1 MLDEFISLSQ
11 RGDALWISD
20 VRRAF
25 AAEPDAYRAVIRL
38 ECLDGTLRDYSCP
51 LHHWE
56 NAAGRDFLAEYL
68 TARIF
73 NILSCFSGRALHVY
87 LDLSA
92 EEPRRLAE
100 DCLATFTATPGLKK
114 VLNIARRLCGSMGLP
129 PFGMDVHDINDYA
142 PAPPREAPASG
153 VSLNE
158 RLLAA
163 IEAGGR
169 GAYCGMDVGGTD
181 IKLAAALD
189 GRLLAVKEY
198 DWNPAASPT
207 ADGITEPM
215 LMLARLM
222 RACVIADSLPKD
234 HSALAVLAAALR
246 KDADDEEI
254 RTAISACEGAAA
266 GLPLFDGLGL
276 SFPDIVIGSRILG
289 GETPKTKAMRENPD
303 VDYETEFAKLSHV
316 SESLAA
322 LCRPGVRVRIIN
334 DGPMAAFSAAA
345 ELAADGADGAELTH
359 GVVAYALGTD
369 LGSGW
374 IDARGD
380 IPEIPL
386 ELYDLLLD
394 LGSAPWKRV
403 PPEDIRSVRNENSGL
418 PGVRRYLGQAA
429 TYRLAQE
436 LQPSLLDGLTEESD
450 GIIRIKTAP
459 QDMRKPALER
469 LMTAAADGNE
479 AAREIFRR
487 IGSNLA
493 ALTEEMEYLLSTG
506 TDSRYIFGRFAK
518 IPGCFALIREG
529 FGSVLPGMK
538 LIAADDG
545 LARSGL
551 MRQLARLEGVTVA
564 QFAQAVSAIYYSCMN

>member
-51 LHHWE
+51 LPHWE

-129 PFGMDVHDINDYA
+129 PFGMDVHDISDYA

-215 LMLARLM
+215 MMLARLM

-254 RTAISACEGAAA
+254 RTAISACEGAA

-334 DGPMAAFSAAA
+334 DGPMAAFSAAV
-345 ELAADGADGAELTH
+345 ELAADGAELTH

-450 GIIRIKTAP
+450 GVIRIKTAP

>member
-51 LHHWE
+51 LPHWE
-56 NAAGRDFLAEYL
+56 NAAGRDFHAEYL

-129 PFGMDVHDINDYA
+129 PFGMDVRDINDYA

-380 IPEIPL
+380 IPKIPL

-450 GIIRIKTAP
+450 GVIRIKTAP

>member
-51 LHHWE
+51 LPHWE

-129 PFGMDVHDINDYA
+129 PFRMDVHDINDYA

-450 GIIRIKTAP
+450 GVIRIKTAP

-469 LMTAAADGNE
+469 LMTAAADENE

-487 IGSNLA
+487 IGSNLV

>member
-51 LHHWE
+51 LPHWE
-56 NAAGRDFLAEYL
+56 NAAGRGFLAEYL

-129 PFGMDVHDINDYA
+129 PFGMDVRDINDYA

-450 GIIRIKTAP
+450 GVIRIKTAP

>member
-51 LHHWE
+51 LPHWE

-129 PFGMDVHDINDYA
+129 PFGMDVRDINDYA

-254 RTAISACEGAAA
+254 RTAISDCEGAAA

>member
-1 MLDEFISLSQ
+1 MLNKFCSLSQ
-11 RGDALWISD
+11 KGEAVWINDIRVAFDADKNARPL
-20 VRRAF
+20 AL
-25 AAEPDAYRAVIRL
+25 RL
-38 ECLDGTLRDYSCP
+38 TCLDGSGRGYGCPVPHWSNVQERGFVRD
-51 LHHWE
+51 
-56 NAAGRDFLAEYL
+56 YL

-73 NILSCFSGRALHVY
+73 NVLSCWSGRELTVYFDTNDSEMAALV
-87 LDLSA
+87 
-92 EEPRRLAE
+92 EECIAAFRNV
-100 DCLATFTATPGLKK
+100 PGLKK
-114 VLNIARRLCGSMGLP
+114 VLNVAARLCRGTGNA
-129 PFGMDVHDINDYA
+129 PFEMKTGDIA
-142 PAPPREAPASG
+142 AMPVLKSTVEKTAG
-153 VSLNE
+153 QLGG
-158 RLLAA
+158 RLRAA
-163 IEAGGR
+163 VDGCAR

-215 LMLARLM
+215 MMLARLM

-234 HSALAVLAAALR
+234 HGAQAMLADALR
-246 KDADDEEI
+246 KDADDEAI
-254 RTAISACEGAAA
+254 RAAISACEDAAA
-266 GLPLFDGLGL
+266 ELPLFDGLGL

-303 VDYETEFAKLSHV
+303 IDYETEFAKLGRV
-316 SESLAA
+316 SETLAA
-322 LCRPGVRVRIIN
+322 LCRASVRVRIIN

-345 ELAADGADGAELTH
+345 ELAADGAELTR
-359 GVVAYALGTD
+359 GVVAYAMGTD

-394 LGSAPWKRV
+394 LGSAPWKHI

-418 PGVRRYLGQAA
+418 SGVRRYLGQAA

-436 LQPSLLDGLTEESD
+436 LQPSLLDGLTEETD
-450 GIIRIKTAP
+450 GIIRIKAAP

-469 LMTAAADGNE
+469 LMTAAADGNG

-487 IGSNLA
+487 IGLNLA

-529 FGSVLPGMK
+529 FGSVLPDMK

-551 MRQLARLEGVTVA
+551 MRQLARLDGVTVA

>member
-1 MLDEFISLSQ
+1 
-11 RGDALWISD
+11 
-20 VRRAF
+20 
-25 AAEPDAYRAVIRL
+25 
-38 ECLDGTLRDYSCP
+38 
-51 LHHWE
+51 
-56 NAAGRDFLAEYL
+56 
-68 TARIF
+68 
-73 NILSCFSGRALHVY
+73 
-87 LDLSA
+87 
-92 EEPRRLAE
+92 
-100 DCLATFTATPGLKK
+100 
-114 VLNIARRLCGSMGLP
+114 MGLP
-129 PFGMDVHDINDYA
+129 PFGMDVRGINDYV

-158 RLLAA
+158 KLLAA

-207 ADGITEPM
+207 ADGITKPM
-215 LMLARLM
+215 RMLARLM
-222 RACVIADSLPKD
+222 RACIIADSLPEA
-234 HSALAVLAAALR
+234 HGAQAVLAAALR
-246 KDADDEEI
+246 KDADDEDI
-254 RTAISACEGAAA
+254 RAAISACEAAA
-266 GLPLFDGLGL
+266 AELPLFDGLGL

-316 SESLAA
+316 SEALAA
-322 LCRPGVRVRIIN
+322 LCRPGVHVRIIN

-345 ELAADGADGAELTH
+345 ELAADGAELAAD

-436 LQPSLLDGLTEESD
+436 LQPSLLDGLTEETD
-450 GIIRIKTAP
+450 GVIRIKTAP
-459 QDMRKPALER
+459 QDMRKPALEL

-479 AAREIFRR
+479 AAQEIFRR
-487 IGSNLA
+487 IGANLA

>member
-51 LHHWE
+51 LPHWE

-114 VLNIARRLCGSMGLP
+114 VLNIARRLCGSMDLP
-129 PFGMDVHDINDYA
+129 PFGMDVRDINDYA
-142 PAPPREAPASG
+142 PAPLREAPASG

-518 IPGCFALIREG
+518 IPGCFTLIREG

>member
-51 LHHWE
+51 LPHWE

-129 PFGMDVHDINDYA
+129 PFGMDVRDINDYA

-394 LGSAPWKRV
+394 LGSAPWKRI

-450 GIIRIKTAP
+450 GVIRIKTAP

>member
-1 MLDEFISLSQ
+1 MLDEFIKLSQ

-20 VRRAF
+20 VRKAF

-38 ECLDGTLRDYSCP
+38 ECLDGTLRDYACP
-51 LHHWE
+51 LPRWK
-56 NAAGRDFLAEYL
+56 NAAERDFLAEYL

-100 DCLATFTATPGLKK
+100 DCLAAFTATLGLKK
-114 VLNIARRLCGSMGLP
+114 VLNIARRLCGSMSLP
-129 PFGMDVHDINDYA
+129 PF
-142 PAPPREAPASG
+142 
-153 VSLNE
+153 
-158 RLLAA
+158 
-163 IEAGGR
+163 
-169 GAYCGMDVGGTD
+169 GMDVGGTD

-215 LMLARLM
+215 MMLARLM

-234 HSALAVLAAALR
+234 HGAQAMLADALC
-246 KDADDEEI
+246 KDADDEAI
-254 RTAISACEGAAA
+254 RAAISACEDAAA
-266 GLPLFDGLGL
+266 ELPLFDGLGL

-303 VDYETEFAKLSHV
+303 IDYETEFAKLGRV
-316 SESLAA
+316 SETLAA
-322 LCRPGVRVRIIN
+322 LCRASVRVRIIN

-345 ELAADGADGAELTH
+345 ELAADGAELTR
-359 GVVAYALGTD
+359 GVVAYAMGTD

-394 LGSAPWKRV
+394 LGSAPWKHI

-418 PGVRRYLGQAA
+418 SGVRRYLGQAA

-436 LQPSLLDGLTEESD
+436 LQPSLLDGLTEETD
-450 GIIRIKTAP
+450 GIIRIKAAP

-469 LMTAAADGNE
+469 LMTAAADGNG

-487 IGSNLA
+487 IGLNLA

-529 FGSVLPGMK
+529 FGSVLPDMK

-551 MRQLARLEGVTVA
+551 MRQLARLDGVTVA

>member
-1 MLDEFISLSQ
+1 MLDEFIKLSQ

-20 VRRAF
+20 VRKAF

-38 ECLDGTLRDYSCP
+38 ECLDGTLRDYACP
-51 LHHWE
+51 LPRWK
-56 NAAGRDFLAEYL
+56 NAAERDFLAEYL

-129 PFGMDVHDINDYA
+129 PFGMDVRDINDYA

-450 GIIRIKTAP
+450 GVIRIKTAP

-469 LMTAAADGNE
+469 LMTSAADGNE

>member
-51 LHHWE
+51 LPHWE

-450 GIIRIKTAP
+450 GVIRIKTAP
-459 QDMRKPALER
+459 QDMRKPSLER

>member
-51 LHHWE
+51 LPHWE

-129 PFGMDVHDINDYA
+129 PFGMDVRDISDYA

-450 GIIRIKTAP
+450 GVIRIKTAP

>member
-38 ECLDGTLRDYSCP
+38 ECLDGTLRDYSCLLP
-51 LHHWE
+51 HWE

-129 PFGMDVHDINDYA
+129 PFGMDVRDINDYA
-142 PAPPREAPASG
+142 PAPPREAPASS

-254 RTAISACEGAAA
+254 RTAIFACEGAAA

-450 GIIRIKTAP
+450 GVIRIKTAP

>member
-38 ECLDGTLRDYSCP
+38 ECLDGILRDYSCP
-51 LHHWE
+51 LPHWE

-129 PFGMDVHDINDYA
+129 PFGMDVRDINDYA
-142 PAPPREAPASG
+142 PAPPREAHASG

-450 GIIRIKTAP
+450 GVIRIKTAP

>member
-38 ECLDGTLRDYSCP
+38 ECLDGTLRDYSCLLP
-51 LHHWE
+51 HWE

-100 DCLATFTATPGLKK
+100 DCLATFTATPGLKI
-114 VLNIARRLCGSMGLP
+114 LQNIARRLCGSMGLP
-129 PFGMDVHDINDYA
+129 PFGMDVRDINDYA
-142 PAPPREAPASG
+142 PAPPREAPASS

-254 RTAISACEGAAA
+254 RTAIFACEGAAA

-345 ELAADGADGAELTH
+345 ALAADGTELTH

-450 GIIRIKTAP
+450 GVIRIKTAP

-545 LARSGL
+545 LACSGL

>member
-1 MLDEFISLSQ
+1 MLDKFTQLSQ
-11 RGDALWISD
+11 RGDALWINEL
-20 VRRAF
+20 RKAF
-25 AAEPDAYRAVIRL
+25 DAEPCAFRVVIRL
-38 ECLDGTLRDYSCP
+38 ECLDGTERDYVCP
-51 LHHWE
+51 LPRWE
-56 NAAGRDFLAEYL
+56 NAEERSLLSEYL

-73 NILSCFSGRALHVY
+73 NILSCFSGRALHIY
-87 LDLSA
+87 LDRSG

-100 DCLATFTATPGLKK
+100 DCLAAFTSEPGLTK

-129 PFGMDVHDINDYA
+129 HFRADVLDISAYS
-142 PAPPREAPASG
+142 PAEKPELPPSAL
-153 VSLNE
+153 SLNE

-163 IEAGGR
+163 IEAGNR
-169 GAYCGMDVGGTD
+169 GIYCGMDIGGTD
-181 IKLAAALD
+181 IKLAAAID

-198 DWNPAASPT
+198 DWNPSASPT
-207 ADGITEPM
+207 AAGITEPM

-222 RACVIADSLPKD
+222 RACVIADSLPKE
-234 HSALAVLAAALR
+234 HPAQHMLSAALR
-246 KDADDEEI
+246 KDADDAEI
-254 RTAISACEGAAA
+254 RAAVSACESAAA
-266 GLPLFDGLGL
+266 ELPLFDGLGL

-303 VDYETEFAKLSHV
+303 IDYETEFAKLGLI
-316 SESLAA
+316 SEELAA
-322 LCRPGVRVRIIN
+322 VCRPGVCVRIVN

-345 ELAADGADGAELTH
+345 ELAADGTELKH
-359 GVVAYALGTD
+359 GVVAYAMGTD

-380 IPEIPL
+380 IPGIPL

-394 LGSAPWKRV
+394 LGSAPWKRI

-436 LQPSLLDGLTEESD
+436 LEPSLLEGMTEYDGELL
-450 GIIRIKTAP
+450 RIKTAP

-469 LMTAAADGNE
+469 LMTAAAAGNG
-479 AAREIFRR
+479 AAQEIFRR
-487 IGSNLA
+487 IGLNLA
-493 ALTEEMEYLLSTG
+493 ALTEEMEYLLETG

-518 IPGCFALIREG
+518 IPGCFALIQEG
-529 FGSVLPGMK
+529 FGSVLPDMH

-545 LARSGL
+545 LARSAL
-551 MRQLARLEGVTVA
+551 MRQLAQLDGVTVA

>member
-1 MLDEFISLSQ
+1 MD
-11 RGDALWISD
+11 
-20 VRRAF
+20 
-25 AAEPDAYRAVIRL
+25 
-38 ECLDGTLRDYSCP
+38 
-51 LHHWE
+51 
-56 NAAGRDFLAEYL
+56 
-68 TARIF
+68 
-73 NILSCFSGRALHVY
+73 
-87 LDLSA
+87 
-92 EEPRRLAE
+92 
-100 DCLATFTATPGLKK
+100 
-114 VLNIARRLCGSMGLP
+114 LP
-129 PFGMDVHDINDYA
+129 PFGMDVRDINDYA
-142 PAPPREAPASG
+142 PAPLREAPASG

-316 SESLAA
+316 SESLEA

-450 GIIRIKTAP
+450 GVIRIKTAP

>member
-51 LHHWE
+51 LPHWE

-403 PPEDIRSVRNENSGL
+403 PSEDIRSVRNENSGL

-450 GIIRIKTAP
+450 GVIRIKTAP

-538 LIAADDG
+538 LIAADGG

>member
-51 LHHWE
+51 LPHWE

-129 PFGMDVHDINDYA
+129 PFGMDVRDINDYA

-234 HSALAVLAAALR
+234 HSALAVLAALR

-345 ELAADGADGAELTH
+345 ELAADGAELTH

-450 GIIRIKTAP
+450 GVIRIKTAP

>member
-1 MLDEFISLSQ
+1 MLDEFIKLSQ

-20 VRRAF
+20 VRKAF

-38 ECLDGTLRDYSCP
+38 ECLDGTLRDYACP
-51 LHHWE
+51 LPRWK
-56 NAAGRDFLAEYL
+56 NAAERDFLAEYL

-100 DCLATFTATPGLKK
+100 GCLATFTATPGLKK
-114 VLNIARRLCGSMGLP
+114 VLNIARRLCGSMSLP
-129 PFGMDVHDINDYA
+129 PFGMDVRDISDHS
-142 PAPPREAPASG
+142 PAPLREAPASG

-215 LMLARLM
+215 MMLARLM

-234 HSALAVLAAALR
+234 HGAQAMLADALR
-246 KDADDEEI
+246 KDADDEAI
-254 RTAISACEGAAA
+254 RAAISACEDAAA
-266 GLPLFDGLGL
+266 ELPLFDGLGL

-303 VDYETEFAKLSHV
+303 IDYETEFAKLGRV
-316 SESLAA
+316 SETLAA
-322 LCRPGVRVRIIN
+322 LCRASVRVRIIN

-345 ELAADGADGAELTH
+345 ELAADGAELTR
-359 GVVAYALGTD
+359 GVVAYAMGTD

-394 LGSAPWKRV
+394 LGSAPWKHI

-418 PGVRRYLGQAA
+418 SGVRRYLGQAA

-436 LQPSLLDGLTEESD
+436 LQPSLLDGLTEETD
-450 GIIRIKTAP
+450 GIIRIKAAP

-469 LMTAAADGNE
+469 LMTAAADGNG

-487 IGSNLA
+487 IGLNLA

-529 FGSVLPGMK
+529 FGSVLPDMK

-551 MRQLARLEGVTVA
+551 MRQLARLDGVTVA

>member
-1 MLDEFISLSQ
+1 MLDEFIKLSQ

-20 VRRAF
+20 VRKAF

-51 LHHWE
+51 LPRWE

-87 LDLSA
+87 LDPSA

-100 DCLATFTATPGLKK
+100 DCLAAFTATPGLKK

-129 PFGMDVHDINDYA
+129 PFGMDVRGINDYV

-169 GAYCGMDVGGTD
+169 GAYCGMDIGGTD

-254 RTAISACEGAAA
+254 RTAISACEGAAR
-266 GLPLFDGLGL
+266 LPLFDGLGL

-303 VDYETEFAKLSHV
+303 IDYETEFAKLSHV
-316 SESLAA
+316 SEALAA
-322 LCRPGVRVRIIN
+322 LCRPGVHVRIIN

-345 ELAADGADGAELTH
+345 ELAADGTELTR

-436 LQPSLLDGLTEESD
+436 LQPSLLEGLTEETD
-450 GIIRIKTAP
+450 GVIRIKTAP

-479 AAREIFRR
+479 AAQEIFRR
-487 IGSNLA
+487 IGANLA
-493 ALTEEMEYLLSTG
+493 ALAEEMEYLLSTG

>member
-51 LHHWE
+51 LPHWE

-129 PFGMDVHDINDYA
+129 PFGMDVRDINDYA

-374 IDARGD
+374 IDARSD

-450 GIIRIKTAP
+450 GVIRIKTAP

-469 LMTAAADGNE
+469 LMTAAADENE

>member
-51 LHHWE
+51 LPYWE

-129 PFGMDVHDINDYA
+129 PFGMDVRDINDYA

-403 PPEDIRSVRNENSGL
+403 PSEDIRSVRNENSGL

-450 GIIRIKTAP
+450 GVIRIKTAP

>member
-51 LHHWE
+51 LPHWE

-142 PAPPREAPASG
+142 PAPPREAPAAS
-153 VSLNE
+153 
-158 RLLAA
+158 
-163 IEAGGR
+163 
-169 GAYCGMDVGGTD
+169 GMDVGGTD

-345 ELAADGADGAELTH
+345 ELAADGTEFTH

-450 GIIRIKTAP
+450 GVIRIKTAP

-479 AAREIFRR
+479 SAREIFRR

>member
-51 LHHWE
+51 LPHWE

-322 LCRPGVRVRIIN
+322 LCRSGMRVRIIN

-450 GIIRIKTAP
+450 GVIRIKTAP

>member
-38 ECLDGTLRDYSCP
+38 ECLDGTLRDYSCLLP
-51 LHHWE
+51 HWE

-129 PFGMDVHDINDYA
+129 PFGMDVRDINDYA

-158 RLLAA
+158 RL
-163 IEAGGR
+163 
-169 GAYCGMDVGGTD
+169 
-181 IKLAAALD
+181 
-189 GRLLAVKEY
+189 
-198 DWNPAASPT
+198 
-207 ADGITEPM
+207 
-215 LMLARLM
+215 
-222 RACVIADSLPKD
+222 LPKD

-254 RTAISACEGAAA
+254 RTAIFACEGAAA

-345 ELAADGADGAELTH
+345 ELAADGTELTH

-450 GIIRIKTAP
+450 GVIRIKTAP

-493 ALTEEMEYLLSTG
+493 ALTEEMEYLLSPG
-506 TDSRYIFGRFAK
+506 PDSRYIFGRFAK

>member
-1 MLDEFISLSQ
+1 MLEEFITLSQ

-25 AAEPDAYRAVIRL
+25 AADMHAQRVVIRL
-38 ECLDGTLRDYSCP
+38 ECLDGTLRDYACP
-51 LHHWE
+51 LPRWE
-56 NAAGRDFLAEYL
+56 NKAGRDFLAEYL

-87 LDLSA
+87 LDCSDEAL
-92 EEPRRLAE
+92 RKLAE
-100 DCLATFTATPGLKK
+100 CCLAAFSAAPGLKK
-114 VLNIARRLCGSMGLP
+114 VLNIARRLCGSMGFP
-129 PFGMDVHDINDYA
+129 PFGMDVLDIRNYS
-142 PAPPREAPASG
+142 PAPPHEISASG
-153 VSLNE
+153 VSLSE

-163 IEAGGR
+163 IDTGGR

-181 IKLAAALD
+181 IKLAAALN

-207 ADGITEPM
+207 AEGITEPM

-222 RACVIADSLPKD
+222 RACVIADSLPEGHRA
-234 HSALAVLAAALR
+234 HSALSAALR
-246 KDADDEEI
+246 KEADDEAI
-254 RTAISACEGAAA
+254 QAAISACEGAAA
-266 GLPLFDGLGL
+266 ELPLFDGMGL

-289 GETPKTKAMRENPD
+289 GETPKTKGMRENPD
-303 VDYETEFAKLSHV
+303 IDYETEFAKLSHV
-316 SESLAA
+316 SDALAS
-322 LCRPGVRVRIIN
+322 LCRPGAHVRIIN

-345 ELAADGADGAELTH
+345 ELAADGAELTR
-359 GVVAYALGTD
+359 GVAAYALGTD

-374 IDARGD
+374 IDAQGD

-429 TYRLAQE
+429 TYRLAQM
-436 LQPSLLDGLTEESD
+436 LQPSLLEGLTEESG
-450 GIIRIKTAP
+450 GIIRIKTSP

-487 IGSNLA
+487 IGANLA

-538 LIAADDG
+538 LIAADDE
-545 LARSGL
+545 LASSGL

>member
-51 LHHWE
+51 LPHWE

-114 VLNIARRLCGSMGLP
+114 VLNIARRLCGSMDLP
-129 PFGMDVHDINDYA
+129 PFGMDVRDINDYA
-142 PAPPREAPASG
+142 PAPLREAPASG

-450 GIIRIKTAP
+450 GVIRIKTAP

-469 LMTAAADGNE
+469 LMTAAVDGNE

-538 LIAADDG
+538 FIAADDG

>member
-1 MLDEFISLSQ
+1 MLDEFIKLSQ

-20 VRRAF
+20 VRKAF

-51 LHHWE
+51 LPRWE

-100 DCLATFTATPGLKK
+100 DCLAAFTATPGLKK

-129 PFGMDVHDINDYA
+129 PFGMDVRGINDYS
-142 PAPPREAPASG
+142 PAPPHEAPASG
-153 VSLNE
+153 VLLNE

-163 IEAGGR
+163 IAAGGR

-207 ADGITEPM
+207 ADGITKPM
-215 LMLARLM
+215 RMLARLM
-222 RACVIADSLPKD
+222 RACIIADSLPEA
-234 HSALAVLAAALR
+234 HGAQAVLAAALR
-246 KDADDEEI
+246 KDADDEDI
-254 RTAISACEGAAA
+254 RAAISACEAAA
-266 GLPLFDGLGL
+266 AELPLFDGLGL

-303 VDYETEFAKLSHV
+303 IDYETEFAKLSHV
-316 SESLAA
+316 SEALAA
-322 LCRPGVRVRIIN
+322 LCRPGVHVRIIN

-345 ELAADGADGAELTH
+345 ELAADGAELAAD

-436 LQPSLLDGLTEESD
+436 LQPSLLDGLTEETD

-459 QDMRKPALER
+459 QDMRKPALEL

-479 AAREIFRR
+479 AAQEIFRR
-487 IGSNLA
+487 IGANLA

>member
-51 LHHWE
+51 LPHWE

-129 PFGMDVHDINDYA
+129 PFGMDVRDINDYA

-163 IEAGGR
+163 IGAGGR

-450 GIIRIKTAP
+450 GVIRIKTAP

-518 IPGCFALIREG
+518 IPGCFTLIREG

>member
-51 LHHWE
+51 LPHWE

-129 PFGMDVHDINDYA
+129 PFGMDVRDINDYA

-189 GRLLAVKEY
+189 GRLLGVKEY

-276 SFPDIVIGSRILG
+276 SFANS
-289 GETPKTKAMRENPD
+289 
-303 VDYETEFAKLSHV
+303 V
-316 SESLAA
+316 S
-322 LCRPGVRVRIIN
+322 
-334 DGPMAAFSAAA
+334 
-345 ELAADGADGAELTH
+345 
-359 GVVAYALGTD
+359 
-369 LGSGW
+369 
-374 IDARGD
+374 
-380 IPEIPL
+380 
-386 ELYDLLLD
+386 
-394 LGSAPWKRV
+394 
-403 PPEDIRSVRNENSGL
+403 
-418 PGVRRYLGQAA
+418 
-429 TYRLAQE
+429 
-436 LQPSLLDGLTEESD
+436 
-450 GIIRIKTAP
+450 
-459 QDMRKPALER
+459 
-469 LMTAAADGNE
+469 
-479 AAREIFRR
+479 
-487 IGSNLA
+487 
-493 ALTEEMEYLLSTG
+493 
-506 TDSRYIFGRFAK
+506 
-518 IPGCFALIREG
+518 
-529 FGSVLPGMK
+529 
-538 LIAADDG
+538 
-545 LARSGL
+545 
-551 MRQLARLEGVTVA
+551 
-564 QFAQAVSAIYYSCMN
+564 

>member
-51 LHHWE
+51 LPHWE

-129 PFGMDVHDINDYA
+129 PFGMDVRDINDYA

-450 GIIRIKTAP
+450 GVIRIKTAP

>member
-1 MLDEFISLSQ
+1 MLDEFIKLSQ

-20 VRRAF
+20 VRKAF

-38 ECLDGTLRDYSCP
+38 ECLDGTLRDYACP
-51 LHHWE
+51 LPRWK
-56 NAAGRDFLAEYL
+56 NAAERDFLAEYL

-100 DCLATFTATPGLKK
+100 GCLAAFTATPGLKK

-129 PFGMDVHDINDYA
+129 PFGMDVRDINDYA
-142 PAPPREAPASG
+142 PAPLREAPASG

-169 GAYCGMDVGGTD
+169 GAYCGMDV
-181 IKLAAALD
+181 
-189 GRLLAVKEY
+189 
-198 DWNPAASPT
+198 
-207 ADGITEPM
+207 
-215 LMLARLM
+215 
-222 RACVIADSLPKD
+222 
-234 HSALAVLAAALR
+234 
-246 KDADDEEI
+246 DDEAI
-254 RTAISACEGAAA
+254 RAAISACEDAAA
-266 GLPLFDGLGL
+266 ELPLFDGLGL

-303 VDYETEFAKLSHV
+303 IDYETEFAKLGRV
-316 SESLAA
+316 SETLAA
-322 LCRPGVRVRIIN
+322 LCRASVRVRIIN

-345 ELAADGADGAELTH
+345 ELAADGAELTR
-359 GVVAYALGTD
+359 GVVAYAMGTD

-394 LGSAPWKRV
+394 LGSAPWKHI

-418 PGVRRYLGQAA
+418 SGVRRYLGQAA

-450 GIIRIKTAP
+450 GIIRIKAAP

-469 LMTAAADGNE
+469 LMTAAADGNG

-487 IGSNLA
+487 IGLNLA

-551 MRQLARLEGVTVA
+551 MRQLARLDGVTVA

>member
-51 LHHWE
+51 LPHWE

-114 VLNIARRLCGSMGLP
+114 VLNIARRLCGSMDLP
-129 PFGMDVHDINDYA
+129 PFGMDVRDINDYA
-142 PAPPREAPASG
+142 PAPLREAPASG

-436 LQPSLLDGLTEESD
+436 LQPSLLDGLTEETD
-450 GIIRIKTAP
+450 GIIRIKAAP

-518 IPGCFALIREG
+518 IPGCFTLIREG